1 MGIWQISVYFAQ
13 AHCPLHSAQSSLFW
27 KYQAELFYNWWSHS
41 QRRGS
46 HKFSFF
52 VGKSDFSLR
61 ARSLT
66 TSLGLPAAEHV
77 RSPMH
82 CHSTSFHCI
91 SSYVSCGDF
100 LSIFTAHN
108 NGLSEDLCRSPELF
122 TVLIVT
128 VVIATLL
135 RCTVLLLQHDL
146 YNKVMHL
153 TEHCRPKWT
162 SLHCLRLLPPPCTS
176 FPK

>member
-1 MGIWQISVYFAQ
+1 MESFSEAGEGAISFLSLLERVTSVYE
-13 AHCPLHSAQSSLFW
+13 HVPM
-27 KYQAELFYNWWSHS
+27 
-41 QRRGS
+41 
-46 HKFSFF
+46 
-52 VGKSDFSLR
+52 
-61 ARSLT
+61 T

-91 SSYVSCGDF
+91 SSYLSCGDF

-128 VVIATLL
+128 VVIVTLL
-135 RCTVLLLQHDL
+135 RCTVLLLQPDL
-146 YNKVMHL
+146 YSKVMHL
-153 TEHCRPKWT
+153 AEHCRPE
-162 SLHCLRLLPPPCTS
+162 
-176 FPK
+176 

>member
-1 MGIWQISVYFAQ
+1 MESFSEAGEGAISFLSLLERVTSVYE
-13 AHCPLHSAQSSLFW
+13 HVP
-27 KYQAELFYNWWSHS
+27 
-41 QRRGS
+41 
-46 HKFSFF
+46 
-52 VGKSDFSLR
+52 
-61 ARSLT
+61 LT

-91 SSYVSCGDF
+91 SSYLSCGDL
-100 LSIFTAHN
+100 LSIFTANN
-108 NGLSEDLCRSPELF
+108 NGLSEDLCQSPELC

-128 VVIATLL
+128 VVIVTLL

-153 TEHCRPKWT
+153 TEHCRPE
-162 SLHCLRLLPPPCTS
+162 
-176 FPK
+176 